1 MTLSLR
7 WDISTVHEGKK
18 VKFDNV
24 LNFAIRE
31 CLKNFNSI
39 RQLQPSNFISNW
51 NIPTDVALCHLMPQF
66 LKLFSTL
73 KGFLNLLVCPTYFS
87 AVFFCSSSFGRA
99 GKLYQFFQLSST
111 YLLQTKKLEIKGFF
125 SRKSQLKIISP
136 LDLHFSIVSGFETQ
150 QDWSQFSSKCKFEQ
164 HYTFCHNTIYV

>member
-31 CLKNFNSI
+31 CLKKFNSI

-66 LKLFSTL
+66 LKLISTL
-73 KGFLNLLVCPTYFS
+73 KGVSQFFRVPYLFQCSFFSVHHHLAGPRNFINFFSS
-87 AVFFCSSSFGRA
+87 AVRTANKGTRNTYVHRRC
-99 GKLYQFFQLSST
+99 FFQGKVNWKSYPRVPTRSP
-111 YLLQTKKLEIKGFF
+111 FF
-125 SRKSQLKIISP
+125 PCIWI
-136 LDLHFSIVSGFETQ
+136 
-150 QDWSQFSSKCKFEQ
+150 W
-164 HYTFCHNTIYV
+164 NTARLITVFFKM

>member
-1 MTLSLR
+1 ML
-7 WDISTVHEGKK
+7 KK
-18 VKFDNV
+18 FQ
-24 LNFAIRE
+24 
-31 CLKNFNSI
+31 SI

-125 SRKSQLKIISP
+125 QGKVNWKSYPHSISIFPLYRDLKHSKIDHSF
-136 LDLHFSIVSGFETQ
+136 LQNVSLNSITLFVTTLFM
-150 QDWSQFSSKCKFEQ
+150 
-164 HYTFCHNTIYV
+164 

>member
-111 YLLQTKKLEIKGFF
+111 YLLQTKKLEIKGVFF
-125 SRKSQLKIISP
+125 FKEKSTENHIPTRSP
-136 LDLHFSIVSGFETQ
+136 FFHCIGI
-150 QDWSQFSSKCKFEQ
+150 W
-164 HYTFCHNTIYV
+164 NTARLITVFFKM